1 LPFPSPGD
9 FPNPGIEPRGRDILI
24 SLKKNKS
31 AQCRWT
37 KKRRAM
43 DGDAYVSL
51 QTPELCVGTSMAEP
65 PSFRLSKGLSHL
77 GQYSATL
84 IT

>member
-1 LPFPSPGD
+1 
-9 FPNPGIEPRGRDILI
+9 
-24 SLKKNKS
+24 
-31 AQCRWT
+31 
-37 KKRRAM
+37 M

-65 PSFRLSKGLSHL
+65 SSFRLSKGLSHL